1 MRPGQA
7 AADVNLGRFANWTN
21 PERNAWNAVRIYAEL
36 NGTIGPATDMRAQNE
51 ATVEY
56 MKLTARR

>member
-36 NGTIGPATDMRAQNE
+36 NGTIDAGDRHCE
-51 ATVEY
+51 
-56 MKLTARR
+56 RRTRPRRST